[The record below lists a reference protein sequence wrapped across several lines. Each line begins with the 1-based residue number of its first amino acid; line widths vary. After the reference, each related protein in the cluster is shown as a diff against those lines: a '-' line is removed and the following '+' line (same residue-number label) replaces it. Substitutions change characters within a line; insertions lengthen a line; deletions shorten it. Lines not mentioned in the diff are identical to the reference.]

1 MVVSTILDMGSLKAK
16 TTIKKKIKNKRHDLS
31 REEDINKASE
41 ELKAGTGGWYDQNTL
56 FPSKILKEKINKT
69 GKDKV
74 KQTSPQDKFIH
85 YIFL

>member
-1 MVVSTILDMGSLKAK
+1 MVVSTILNMGSLKTKA
-16 TTIKKKIKNKRHDLS
+16 TIKKEKNKRDDLS
-31 REEDINKASE
+31 WERDIRKASE
-41 ELKAGTGGWYDQNTL
+41 ELEAGPGGWYDQNTL
-56 FPSKILKEKINKT
+56 FLSKILKEKINKT